1 MMKKCNQ
8 FLTLFFLP
16 SYLTSLYFLFIIFC
30 SLTILFIPSHLLAS
44 DYLADFISENYKESD
59 STEVGI
65 PKIYHTIQVETE
77 IGSKVLMLKGDDPNY
92 RIWFRQYLATVK
104 KLIITVPKEQESLFK
119 DSKIFQIDVNLV
131 HPFSGSQWK
140 EPEPE
145 PEVIVEPPKPPYKGK
160 KHIMIV
166 DDNAQKRDLI
176 QMIVKKLGFP
186 VTIASNSHDAL
197 KIFTNQP
204 DKFSLVIA
212 DGNIYKGVSS
222 TTLVKSI
229 LEASPDIPVILGTDY
244 KEEKTTAMLTDF
256 FAGFSRVIVKPL
268 VLKELSKTI
277 LQVLE
282 KKV

>member
-1 MMKKCNQ
+1 MMKK
-8 FLTLFFLP
+8 LILL
-16 SYLTSLYFLFIIFC
+16 IIM
-30 SLTILFIPSHLLAS
+30 IYIPSNILAS

-92 RIWFRQYLATVK
+92 RLWFRQYLATAK
-104 KLIITVPKEQESLFK
+104 KLIITVPKEQDSLFK

-131 HPFSGSQWK
+131 HPFYGSKWK
-140 EPEPE
+140 EPEPEPE

-166 DDNAQKRDLI
+166 DDNSQKRDLI

-204 DKFSLVIA
+204 DKFNLVIA

-229 LEASPDIPVILGTDY
+229 LETSPDIPVILGTDY